1 MRWGVY
7 TVDGHGRPSEDRH
20 VYKELPG
27 GKAIAAVFD
36 GHSGLFTV
44 MRTAATLPDK
54 LAAMWARAGDDQVAL
69 HAGLRQVFIE
79 HDKSIAEEGY
89 IRYKT
94 SGCTATVALISPTT
108 VTFAFLGDSPAFVL
122 DTATGKF
129 TEIGKHEPTRPD
141 ERSRILKNGGEVT
154 QDPGDAP
161 RVNGMLMVSRA
172 FGDFGLKF
180 QEQHVPE
187 PHKDWAKDFC
197 VVADPEIVTV
207 PRPERGLL
215 AIMSDGLVESPDG
228 GAVMPTGVVVNAV
241 KALAGQNLETA
252 AKGVVDVH
260 VRAAVSA
267 AGVTPSEYDGD
278 DLTLLLV
285 DVSAPTAPTPVPSAS
300 LKGGFGAATRKARA
314 RRRDAARTG
323 KKKLPKT
330 FTI

>member
-1 MRWGVY
+1 MRWGVH

-36 GHSGLFTV
+36 GHSGLKTV
-44 MRTAATLPDK
+44 VRTVATLPDK
-54 LAAMWARAGDDQVAL
+54 LAAMWAQVGDDETAL
-69 HAGLRQVFIE
+69 RAGLRQVFIE
-79 HDKSIAEEGY
+79 HDKSVAQDGFLS
-89 IRYKT
+89 YKT

-122 DTATGKF
+122 DTTTGTF
-129 TEIGKHEPTRPD
+129 TEIGKHVPTRPD
-141 ERSRILKNGGEVT
+141 ERARILQNGGDVT

-172 FGDFGLKF
+172 FGDFALKF
-180 QEQHVPE
+180 KEQSVPE

-197 VVADPEIVTV
+197 VVADPEILVV
-207 PRPERGLL
+207 PRPKRGVL
-215 AIMSDGLVESPDG
+215 ALMSDGMVESPDG
-228 GAVMPTGVVVNAV
+228 DVMPTSAVVDAV
-241 KALAGQNLETA
+241 KVAVTTGANLEAA
-252 AKGVVDVH
+252 AKAIVNKH
-260 VRAAVSA
+260 VATATDSQPAAY
-267 AGVTPSEYDGD
+267 EGD

-285 DVSAPTAPTPVPSAS
+285 DVSAPLAPAPVPSAT

-330 FTI
+330 FMI

>member
-1 MRWGVY
+1 MRWGVH
-7 TVDGHGRPSEDRH
+7 TVDGHGRASEDRH

-36 GHSGLFTV
+36 GHSGLKTV
-44 MRTAATLPDK
+44 VRTVTTLPDK
-54 LAAMWARAGDDQVAL
+54 LAAMWAQVGDDEMAL
-69 HAGLRQVFIE
+69 RAGLRQVFID
-79 HDKSIAEEGY
+79 HDKSIAKDGFLS
-89 IRYKT
+89 YKT

-122 DTATGKF
+122 DTTTGTF
-129 TEIGKHEPTRPD
+129 TEIGKHVPTRPD
-141 ERSRILKNGGEVT
+141 ERARIVQNGGEVT

-180 QEQHVPE
+180 QEQHIPE
-187 PHKDWAKDFC
+187 PHKDWTKDFC
-197 VVADPEIVTV
+197 VVADPEILVV
-207 PRPERGLL
+207 PRPERGIL
-215 AIMSDGLVESPDG
+215 ALMSDGMVESPDG
-228 GAVMPTGVVVNAV
+228 DVMPTSVVVGALKAV
-241 KALAGQNLETA
+241 ISEPLEAA
-252 AKGVVDVH
+252 AKAIVNQH
-260 VRAAVSA
+260 VATATGGQPAV
-267 AGVTPSEYDGD
+267 YNGD

-285 DVSAPTAPTPVPSAS
+285 DVSAPKAPAPVPSAT